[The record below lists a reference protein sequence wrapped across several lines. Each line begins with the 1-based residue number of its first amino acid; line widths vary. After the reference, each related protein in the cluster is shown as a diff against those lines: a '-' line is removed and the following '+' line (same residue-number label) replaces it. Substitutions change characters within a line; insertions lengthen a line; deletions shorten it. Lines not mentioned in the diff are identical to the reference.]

1 MKLATQ
7 VSYTPDIY
15 TASHWQLEQFA
26 AGMKMLQL
34 TQISES
40 YLESGRVL
48 ENMDMNKGLQP
59 IN

>member
-7 VSYTPDIY
+7 VSYARFY

-34 TQISES
+34 TLISGS
-40 YLESGRVL
+40 
-48 ENMDMNKGLQP
+48 
-59 IN
+59 